1 MLTQLYRYDFTMVF
15 YPRKVWASLFWKCLK
30 YWQGMSYLHA
40 YQWSRHFC
48 FYGSSWTN
56 RSGKHKEMCREVKDP
71 RMVMV
76 NFYIWGLIYMVILSF
91 TMVFSIKVPAML
103 VLNSIKI
110 GFLTLKLREEVVVIF
125 IMYLY

>member
-1 MLTQLYRYDFTMVF
+1 
-15 YPRKVWASLFWKCLK
+15 
-30 YWQGMSYLHA
+30 
-40 YQWSRHFC
+40 
-48 FYGSSWTN
+48 
-56 RSGKHKEMCREVKDP
+56 
-71 RMVMV
+71 
-76 NFYIWGLIYMVILSF
+76 MVILSF